1 MSLNVDHHHDIGGPP
16 APVPP
21 IAGGWA
27 RPSTTAVRAAGSLS
41 DWGLRLIAKKGFGAP
56 ALDTLPPANADIRPP
71 NPFDDNPTSTGPQRS
86 GLIRRGRRRTAA

>member
-1 MSLNVDHHHDIGGPP
+1 MLL
-16 APVPP
+16 
-21 IAGGWA
+21 
-27 RPSTTAVRAAGSLS
+27 PSGCDLASPSSLS